1 MTTAYI
7 GLGSN
12 LHDPLQQLRR
22 AVRSLAALPVTRLEE
37 LSAIYRSA
45 AVGPGQQPDYLNA
58 VARLDTAIPAP
69 DLLAHLHRIEA
80 DQGRERRQRWGARTL
95 DLDLLLY
102 GDTTSEQDALTLPH
116 PRMAQRDFVLVPL
129 RDACGENLLL
139 PDGRELDTLL
149 RQCPRG
155 RLEKTAYQFGESA
168 HG

>member
-12 LHDPLQQLRR
+12 LHDPLQQLRQ
-22 AVRSLAALPVTRLEE
+22 AVRSLAALPDTRLER

-45 AVGPGQQPDYLNA
+45 AVGPGRQPDYLNA
-58 VARLDTAIPAP
+58 VARLDTVIAAP
-69 DLLAHLHRIEA
+69 ELLARLHRIEA
-80 DQGRERRQRWGARTL
+80 GQGRERRERWGARTL

-102 GDTTSEQDALTLPH
+102 GDATSDTAALTLPH

-129 RDACGENLLL
+129 REACGENLLL
-139 PDGRELDTLL
+139 PDGRELDTLMA
-149 RQCPRG
+149 QCPRG